1 MIVQGLM
8 SRRYGEYILSETL
21 TEVLMFWM
29 KMVTTVIWLIVVNKK
44 RGDPPFYY
52 ARLS

>member
-1 MIVQGLM
+1 M
-8 SRRYGEYILSETL
+8 LSETL

-44 RGDPPFYY
+44 RVTPPFYY